1 MEPETK
7 KIQLGKHSI
16 SYGEKTKTIINKAGT
31 NIGKLIVRLLILYFI
46 WIQLYNLWGFQLTLL
61 TMFFYFT
68 ITISDGLGEFKK
80 IREQL
85 EKLNETNQKPDW
97 KQ

>member
-1 MEPETK
+1 
-7 KIQLGKHSI
+7 
-16 SYGEKTKTIINKAGT
+16 
-31 NIGKLIVRLLILYFI
+31 
-46 WIQLYNLWGFQLTLL
+46 
-61 TMFFYFT
+61 MFFYFT